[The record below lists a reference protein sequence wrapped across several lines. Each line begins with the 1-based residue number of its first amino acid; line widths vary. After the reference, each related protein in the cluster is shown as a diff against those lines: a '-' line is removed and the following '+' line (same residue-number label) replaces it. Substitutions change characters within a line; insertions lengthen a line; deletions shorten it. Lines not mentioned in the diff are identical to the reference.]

1 MAKAAKTA
9 TVAKT
14 TEELQKDLATKQGE
28 LAESVRSHRSGEL
41 VNPRALGAIRKEIAR
56 IKTALRENEL
66 KESK

>member
-14 TEELQKDLATKQGE
+14 TEELQKDLTAKQSE
-28 LAESVRSHRSGEL
+28 LIEAVRSHRSGEL
-41 VNPRALGAIRKEIAR
+41 VNPRTLGAIRKEVAR
-56 IKTALRENEL
+56 IKTAIRENEL